1 MEEYKKYFQE
11 LINRMGEDFIWT
23 INIGQEKLDELIKM
37 EIKQTHPLY
46 GKKITPIA
54 MCKNKLDIL
63 GFFEEAN
70 RAIIVA
76 NHFMGYKS
84 FYDNDPCFNIY
95 NNIESA
101 CNETIMIYND
111 LYKNSRYKLMLEGE
125 EAKKFKTYSTLRG
138 LYFMLPKIY
147 DTLWKINEFRGE
159 LAKNTEEDLLII
171 QNLFQFFLSE
181 FPYKIRSIFLLTEI
195 GNYSDACILLRS
207 LIETFLYFKYYIIK
221 NNGRKLN
228 SYVMQDKKN
237 TTRIRDIMEFI
248 VPNFYET
255 QYAELCKFAH
265 GNPLTLGLFR
275 GNVDKSQP
283 FKYSIY
289 NINIDWCSY
298 IINLTIPLIV
308 GMFNMF
314 QKVYRNNTIKTFKPL
329 EKNIQEIK
337 EFIMNDMSER
347 YKLYPKQKEMIDMYR
362 KIISFE

>member
-1 MEEYKKYFQE
+1 
-11 LINRMGEDFIWT
+11 
-23 INIGQEKLDELIKM
+23 
-37 EIKQTHPLY
+37 
-46 GKKITPIA
+46 
-54 MCKNKLDIL
+54 
-63 GFFEEAN
+63 
-70 RAIIVA
+70 
-76 NHFMGYKS
+76 
-84 FYDNDPCFNIY
+84 
-95 NNIESA
+95 
-101 CNETIMIYND
+101 
-111 LYKNSRYKLMLEGE
+111 
-125 EAKKFKTYSTLRG
+125 
-138 LYFMLPKIY
+138 
-147 DTLWKINEFRGE
+147 
-159 LAKNTEEDLLII
+159 
-171 QNLFQFFLSE
+171 
-181 FPYKIRSIFLLTEI
+181 
-195 GNYSDACILLRS
+195 
-207 LIETFLYFKYYIIK
+207 
-221 NNGRKLN
+221 
-228 SYVMQDKKN
+228 
-237 TTRIRDIMEFI
+237 MEFI